1 MPHKTPDPLVQ
12 AGPAYWNHISKH
24 TLQARGSQFKR
35 QELRTGIPCD
45 LQKHGVAF
53 FGIA

>member
-1 MPHKTPDPLVQ
+1 MPHKTRDPLVE

-35 QELRTGIPCD
+35 QELRTGITGD
-45 LQKHGVAF
+45 LQKHRVAF
-53 FGIA
+53 FSTA